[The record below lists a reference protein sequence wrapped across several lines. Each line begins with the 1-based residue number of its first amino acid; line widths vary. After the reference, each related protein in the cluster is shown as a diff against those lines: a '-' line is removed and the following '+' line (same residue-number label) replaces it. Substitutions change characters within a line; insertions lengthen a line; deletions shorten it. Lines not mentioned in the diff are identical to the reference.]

1 MEYIVIAIVAFVGG
15 FYCAWVWKNRVIA
28 ELKAAAAK
36 VAEKI
41 E

>member
-1 MEYIVIAIVAFVGG
+1 MEYIIIALVAFCGG